1 MQLTHHTNTS
11 QLKTLVFGKFTVV
24 IKAGCFQVY
33 LKHLM
38 LVVVCVHQVMQKA
51 FPDLFE
57 AQPDLLFQLVTM
69 LNPEVVQDSGV
80 PVCTTVQVC
89 VYFIPLFLCQWSPLV
104 VVWMTPGGVLF
115 LPDQNH
121 LDSPPTQITWTWV
134 YLPAVFWIAQGL
146 CASGFFW
153 NYTFWC
159 SAALVVTLLLEM
171 QEKLRMLVFV

>member
-69 LNPEVVQDSGV
+69 LNPEVVRDSGV
-80 PVCTTVQVC
+80 PVCTTVQVR
-89 VYFIPLFLCQWSPLV
+89 VYFIPLFLCQ
-104 VVWMTPGGVLF
+104 
-115 LPDQNH
+115 
-121 LDSPPTQITWTWV
+121 
-134 YLPAVFWIAQGL
+134 
-146 CASGFFW
+146 
-153 NYTFWC
+153 
-159 SAALVVTLLLEM
+159 
-171 QEKLRMLVFV
+171 